1 LASKVRDALF
11 SVFGE
16 SRLDPI
22 NTNFSSSEI
31 SKWKQSPKTAKC
43 YKKLFIRIN
52 KNEEFTYMSRILE
65 KVWPKA
71 DYSDELIA
79 FAISICQT
87 ILNPANEAIQINEGI
102 MKELIKENKVIF
114 EIFRKFL
121 KILFNSL

>member
-1 LASKVRDALF
+1 MASKVREALF

-22 NTNFSSSEI
+22 NTNFTSSEI
-31 SKWKQSPKTAKC
+31 SKWKKSPKTAKC
-43 YKKLFIRIN
+43 YQRLFKLIN

-65 KVWPKA
+65 KIWPK
-71 DYSDELIA
+71 SDSSEENVA

-102 MKELIKENKVIF
+102 MKKLIKENKVIF
-114 EIFRKFL
+114 EIFRNF
-121 KILFNSL
+121 

>member
-1 LASKVRDALF
+1 M
-11 SVFGE
+11 
-16 SRLDPI
+16 
-22 NTNFSSSEI
+22 
-31 SKWKQSPKTAKC
+31 AKC
-43 YKKLFIRIN
+43 YKKLFICIN

-65 KVWPKA
+65 KVWPKT

-114 EIFRKFL
+114 EIFQKFL
-121 KILFNSL
+121 KILFNFS

>member
-1 LASKVRDALF
+1 MASKVRDTLF

-16 SRLDPI
+16 SQLDPI

-31 SKWKQSPKTAKC
+31 FKWKQSPKMIKC
-43 YKKLFIRIN
+43 YKKLFICIN
-52 KNEEFTYMSRILE
+52 KNEEFIYMSRIL
-65 KVWPKA
+65 KKIWSKA
-71 DYSDELIA
+71 DYSDKLIA

-87 ILNPANEAIQINEGI
+87 ILNPVNKVIQINEGI

-121 KILFNSL
+121 KILFNSS

>member
-1 LASKVRDALF
+1 M
-11 SVFGE
+11 
-16 SRLDPI
+16 
-22 NTNFSSSEI
+22 
-31 SKWKQSPKTAKC
+31 AKC

-87 ILNPANEAIQINEGI
+87 ILNPVNKVIQINEGI

-121 KILFNSL
+121 KILFNSS

>member
-1 LASKVRDALF
+1 
-11 SVFGE
+11 
-16 SRLDPI
+16 
-22 NTNFSSSEI
+22 
-31 SKWKQSPKTAKC
+31 
-43 YKKLFIRIN
+43 
-52 KNEEFTYMSRILE
+52 MSRILE